1 MTNKCSK
8 CGLASDTGLK
18 RCRRCGTAISETEN
32 ITSNAGFLKSELVK
46 RIFVFLFASAFTLSG
61 FYISLVLSAKPL
73 RYDQKK
79 AVDRSI
85 EILEERGFT
94 REAFLLRNLTVFRR
108 DDNWLNASI
117 EKENAYAATN
127 FPFEITTLYSD
138 FFVVPVDDVE
148 RAAILLHESEHL
160 QGKGEKDA
168 YEFVWKNR
176 DRLGWTMQKYGDSVL
191 WQNVRKQTKE
201 YSPFLF
207 VCELNEFE
215 DCTEPYV
222 Y

>member
-1 MTNKCSK
+1 MTDKCSK
-8 CGLASDTGLK
+8 CGFQLTDRAN
-18 RCRRCGTAISETEN
+18 RCRRCGTVRSETEN
-32 ITSNAGFLKSELVK
+32 ITSNAGFLKSDLAK
-46 RIFVFLFASAFTLSG
+46 RILVFLFASAFTLSG

-79 AVDRSI
+79 AVERSI
-85 EILEERGFT
+85 EILESKGFKQ
-94 REAFLLRNLTVFRR
+94 EAFLLRNLTVFRR

-138 FFVVPVDDVE
+138 FFVVPTDDVE
-148 RAAILLHESEHL
+148 RAAILLHESKHL

-176 DRLGWTMQKYGDSVL
+176 DRLGWTMQSYGNSIL

-201 YSPFLF
+201 YSPLLF
-207 VCELNEFE
+207 VCELNDFE
-215 DCTEPYV
+215 DCTEPHV